1 MKSFF
6 WTETQHITIETGATA
21 LTVKTFNDNLAST
34 VEKDSI
40 KHKYVEMM
48 RRKDGGRGVH
58 NALICGKLHSHGN
71 HSSYIYIHTLNA
83 VYQNAKYYETENMF
97 WSWMNLFSLLTSFC
111 KWCYRTDKPSLC
123 VAYHILRLI
132 LIH

>member
-58 NALICGKLHSHGN
+58 NALICANYIHMVITVLT
-71 HSSYIYIHTLNA
+71 YIYIRSMPCTKMRNIMRQKTCFEVEWIYFHCSLPLVNDVIEPT
-83 VYQNAKYYETENMF
+83 
-97 WSWMNLFSLLTSFC
+97 NL
-111 KWCYRTDKPSLC
+111 PC
-123 VAYHILRLI
+123 V
-132 LIH
+132 